1 MKASSSAP
9 CRRIACGG
17 CDGKVCKG
25 VESMTTEERRQELLQ
40 LLTRA
45 DGARTGT
52 ELAKKLG
59 VSRQIIVGDVS
70 ILRAEG
76 AKILSTPR
84 GYRMLEKNPGV
95 IETVTCRHTAEEMG
109 ASEEELYEALERQ
122 GVEADWRDSRRPHA
136 REPPRCRGLRAED
149 GSGWRAA
156 ALAAHRRHPPAYRR
170 GEDARRN
177 RGCAEGT
184 CTARFSRAGEDGKR
198 CLIAS
203 LFSYCVRKAYRMVDA
218 TGQTW

>member
-1 MKASSSAP
+1 
-9 CRRIACGG
+9 
-17 CDGKVCKG
+17 
-25 VESMTTEERRQELLQ
+25 MTTEERRQELLQ

-109 ASEEELYEALERQ
+109 AELDAMVDNGVTVRDVIVEHPVYGEIRADLMLESRRDVAAFVRKMAAAGAPPLSQ
-122 GVEADWRDSRRPHA
+122 LTDGIHLHTVEAKT
-136 REPPRCRGLRAED
+136 REEI
-149 GSGWRAA
+149 
-156 ALAAHRRHPPAYRR
+156 
-170 GEDARRN
+170 EDARN
-177 RGCAEGT
+177 EL
-184 CTARFSRAGEDGKR
+184 ARLGFLALEKMES
-198 CLIAS
+198 
-203 LFSYCVRKAYRMVDA
+203 DA
-218 TGQTW
+218 